1 MPCRSSILSARAA
14 SIRLLSRRS
23 CPSRIRFEQ
32 GGVALVVLRLAYSKG
47 PHDAQFIA
55 LLGEQFEQ
63 AKLACRR
70 TSSSVSLG
78 VRRMRRVFSAA
89 TPRLTTRAR
98 GALPRPTQRQWPMR
112 IGIFLPDVG
121 RRREPAIA
129 KNSSYST
136 GKISVRSGYQC
147 TVTRLPAS
155 GCERPNWFCTS
166 ATRCWPATVKR

>member
-14 SIRLLSRRS
+14 SIRSLSRRS
-23 CPSRIRFEQ
+23 RPSRIRFEE
-32 GGVALVVLRLAYSKG
+32 GGVALVVLSLAYSKG
-47 PHDAQFIA
+47 PHYDQFIA
-55 LLGEQFEQ
+55 LLGEQSEQ

-112 IGIFLPDVG
+112 S
-121 RRREPAIA
+121 E
-129 KNSSYST
+129 SSCPTLAST
-136 GKISVRSGYQC
+136 RTC
-147 TVTRLPAS
+147 DCEDLRLLN
-155 GCERPNWFCTS
+155 RQNLS
-166 ATRCWPATVKR
+166 AFRIPMHRHAAARFG